1 MPAKPVLASCI
12 VAIKAKD
19 FLIRGLHNL
28 RPEHRG
34 AVATLGSFDGIHL
47 GHQAILGQLKE
58 RAAYYRTAS
67 VVMMFEPQPR
77 EYFAREQAPA
87 RLMRIR
93 EKVEAL
99 AGTGV
104 DRVFCLQFNRALRT
118 LSAQEFVERV
128 LVRGLG
134 IKCLVVGDD
143 FHFGRDRSGDYA
155 MLVRMGA
162 LHGFEVL
169 ETHSIEMGGERIS
182 STRIRRELELGNFVE
197 AAKLLG
203 KPFRISGCV
212 VYGQRLGR
220 QLGVP
225 TANLNLHRYRAPL
238 QGVFAVEVALDGA
251 RVAGVANVGVRPTVG
266 DLIKPVLEVHL
277 LDWSG
282 DIYGRRIQVEF
293 KHKLREE
300 TKFSSIDELVT
311 QIQADIAA
319 ARRYFSASD
328 GSEPAAVV

>member
-1 MPAKPVLASCI
+1 MAS
-12 VAIKAKD
+12 KAKD

-34 AVATLGSFDGIHL
+34 AVATVGSFDGIHL

-58 RAAYYRTAS
+58 RAVYYRASS

-99 AGTGV
+99 AVTGV
-104 DRVFCLQFNRALRT
+104 DRVFCLQFNRALRS

-128 LVRGLG
+128 LVGGLG
-134 IKCLVVGDD
+134 IRCLVVGDD
-143 FHFGRDRSGDYA
+143 FHFGRDRSGDYE

-162 LHGFEVL
+162 RHRFEVL
-169 ETHSIEMGGERIS
+169 ETHSIQMGGERIS
-182 STRIRRELELGNFVE
+182 STRIRRELEQGRFAE

-203 KPFRISGCV
+203 RPFRITGRV
-212 VYGQRLGR
+212 VYGQRLGT

-238 QGVFAVEVALDGA
+238 TGVFAVEVHLPDR
-251 RVAGVANVGVRPTVG
+251 RVRGVANVGVRPTVG
-266 DLIKPVLEVHL
+266 DLVKPVLEVHL
-277 LDWSG
+277 LDWQG
-282 DIYGRRIQVEF
+282 DLYGRRIQVEF

-300 TKFSSIDELVT
+300 LRFASIEELAA
-311 QIQADIAA
+311 QIYDDIAA
-319 ARRYFSASD
+319 ARRFF
-328 GSEPAAVV
+328 AATEESGQAAAL

>member
-1 MPAKPVLASCI
+1 MVTRAR
-12 VAIKAKD
+12 D

-34 AVATLGSFDGIHL
+34 AVATVGSFDGIHL

-58 RAAYYRTAS
+58 RAAYYGASS

-87 RLMRIR
+87 RLMRVR

-99 AGTGV
+99 ADTGV
-104 DRVFCLQFNRALRT
+104 DRVFCMQFNRALRS

-128 LVRGLG
+128 LVDGLA
-134 IKCLVVGDD
+134 IRCLVVGDD
-143 FHFGRDRSGDYA
+143 FHFGRDRSGDYE

-162 LHGFEVL
+162 KHGFEVL

-182 STRIRRELELGNFVE
+182 STRIRRELEQGNFAE
-197 AAKLLG
+197 AEKLLG
-203 KPFRISGCV
+203 KPFRITGRV
-212 VYGQRLGR
+212 VYGQRLGT

-225 TANLNLHRYRAPL
+225 TANVNLHRYRAPL
-238 QGVFAVEVALDGA
+238 SGVFAVEVDVAGQ
-251 RVAGVANVGVRPTVG
+251 RVKGVANVGVRPTVG

-277 LDWSG
+277 LDWQG
-282 DIYGRRIQVEF
+282 DIYGLRIQVEF

-300 TKFSSIDELVT
+300 MRFASIEELVA
-311 QIQADIAA
+311 QIYDDIAA
-319 ARRYFSASD
+319 ARRFFAAAD
-328 GSEPAAVV
+328 GSRQAKAV